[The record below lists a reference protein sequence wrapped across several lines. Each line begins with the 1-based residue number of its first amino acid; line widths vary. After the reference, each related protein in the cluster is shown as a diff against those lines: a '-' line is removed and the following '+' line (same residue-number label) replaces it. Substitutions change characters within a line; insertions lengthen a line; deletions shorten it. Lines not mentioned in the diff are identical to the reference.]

1 MFFTIKNVSL
11 AWRRTE
17 AVYRCLILGH
27 IKRVEDTNSM
37 IMMAS
42 TMIQVKSN

>member
-1 MFFTIKNVSL
+1 MFFYHKECFVGLEKNRS
-11 AWRRTE
+11 R
-17 AVYRCLILGH
+17 YRCLILGH

-42 TMIQVKSN
+42 TMIQVKF